1 MTRWAIAVT
10 CHNRKDKTLACLA
23 ALFDCRWPADASYTV
38 FLVDDGSSD
47 GTAQAVKTGYPSVNI
62 LSGDGSLFWNG
73 GMHMALAAAMA
84 EGFDQYLWLNDDTT
98 LVPEAIMMLW
108 TTLETIRSRTGD
120 DCIIVGSVRDHST
133 EAPTYGGVRRPSWWK
148 RSTFVLVRP
157 AAEPVWCETMNG
169 NCVLIP
175 RAVAEKV
182 GNLDSEFAHGL
193 GDYDYGLRARAAGV
207 QAWIAPGFVGY
218 CSRDSRLR
226 AFAPETSLSERLRVM
241 TSRKGLPPRAW
252 ARFTRRHCG
261 MLWLIFWAYPYCR
274 TVTDSCMS
282 ALLGRRKSAN
292 A

>member
-1 MTRWAIAVT
+1 
-10 CHNRKDKTLACLA
+10 
-23 ALFDCRWPADASYTV
+23 
-38 FLVDDGSSD
+38 
-47 GTAQAVKTGYPSVNI
+47 
-62 LSGDGSLFWNG
+62 
-73 GMHMALAAAMA
+73 MHMALATAMA
-84 EGFDQYLWLNDDTT
+84 EGFDHYIWLNDDTT
-98 LVPEAIMMLW
+98 LVPDAIMILQAA
-108 TTLETIRSRTGD
+108 LDTIRARAGD
-120 DCIIVGSVRDHST
+120 DCIIVGSVRDHGT
-133 EAPTYGGVRRPSWWK
+133 DEPTYGGVRRPSWWK

-207 QAWIAPGFVGY
+207 RVWIAPGYVGY

-226 AFAPETSLSERLRVM
+226 AFAPETSLGERLRVM

-261 MLWLIFWAYPYCR
+261 MFWLIFWAYPYFR
-274 TVTDSCMS
+274 TVTDACMS
-282 ALLGRRKSAN
+282 ALLGRKKSAN